1 MKKRLIA
8 LLFSGAL
15 IIAGCKTTAPTPP
28 LAPGYQNAADQQM
41 GEILAGA
48 RSFYS
53 TIQSESAAGK
63 VTLSAT
69 EKQAFNT
76 FGVSINAAEA
86 IYLAYH
92 SGSATQA
99 AAQTAVNAVQSQQSA
114 LPIPAVQQ

>member
-1 MKKRLIA
+1 MRRPIA
-8 LLFSGAL
+8 ILAL
-15 IIAGCKTTAPTPP
+15 CLPLMLAGCKTTAPTPP
-28 LAPGYQNAADQQM
+28 LAPGYQNAADQSM

-69 EKQAFNT
+69 EKQAFNA
-76 FGVSINAAEA
+76 FGVTINQAEA